1 MLGLSGTFWRR
12 TNEGFPEG
20 PHGPQNCNKEKLT
33 WKKLEISLPFHQQS
47 HDSPFCAACETAIAR
62 AAKLYIHVIYPSY
75 FQTTHRPYKFP
86 ISSFA
91 FIKAAFRRFCTIDI
105 FHGDVMM
112 RQQQILAAHFESTQ
126 FHHHHHHQPKGGRIY
141 AGYREYTIP
150 VHEPLKQV
158 WPSLVHTTS

>member
-1 MLGLSGTFWRR
+1 M
-12 TNEGFPEG
+12 E
-20 PHGPQNCNKEKLT
+20 EKLVDIHEPPALKT
-33 WKKLEISLPFHQQS
+33 ISCVGSFRHFLAQDERGFSRRSSRTSKLQQKKLCADLELEISLPSHQQS

-105 FHGDVMM
+105 FHGDVMT
-112 RQQQILAAHFESTQ
+112 RQQQILAAH
-126 FHHHHHHQPKGGRIY
+126 
-141 AGYREYTIP
+141 
-150 VHEPLKQV
+150 
-158 WPSLVHTTS
+158 

>member
-12 TNEGFPEG
+12 TNEGFPGG
-20 PHGPQNCNKEKLT
+20 PHGPQNCNKKNCALT
-33 WKKLEISLPFHQQS
+33 WKELEISLPSHQQS

-105 FHGDVMM
+105 FHGDVMT
-112 RQQQILAAHFESTQ
+112 RQQQILAAHW
-126 FHHHHHHQPKGGRIY
+126 
-141 AGYREYTIP
+141 EYTIP
-150 VHEPLKQV
+150 SSPSSSPSSPAEGRTYLCRISRVHN
-158 WPSLVHTTS
+158 SCARAS